1 MSISAQHRYLP
12 WRLTLTPEQRT
23 LRAKANAHK
32 RWAGDEDPKA
42 NAIRGQ
48 AGLRAKFEREARD
61 KWPNLPEDVIQRRA
75 DHALKAHML
84 SLALKSSKARAA
96 RKAAE
101 SSGGDRDD
109 S

>member
-1 MSISAQHRYLP
+1 MS
-12 WRLTLTPEQRT
+12 LTPEQRT

-32 RWAGDEDPKA
+32 RWASEDPKA

-48 AGLRAKFEREARD
+48 RGLRAKFEREARE
-61 KWPNLPEDVIQRRA
+61 KWPGLPEDVIQRRA
-75 DHALKAHML
+75 DHAYKSHML
-84 SLALKSSKARAA
+84 TLALKSSKARA

-109 S
+109 SS